1 MKLPKIK
8 LDTFISYILIIIF
21 SIIIIN
27 IINKI
32 FFIEN
37 FILWGGRNLES
48 NQCLNKCTGL
58 RDNEYRKCAQKC
70 RDNDMYL
77 NRLKAATIL
86 Q

>member
-8 LDTFISYILIIIF
+8 LDIFISYILIIMF

-32 FFIEN
+32 IFKEN

-58 RDNEYRKCAQKC
+58 RDYEYRICAQKC
-70 RDNDMYL
+70 RDNDKYL
-77 NRLKAATIL
+77 NRLRAATIL